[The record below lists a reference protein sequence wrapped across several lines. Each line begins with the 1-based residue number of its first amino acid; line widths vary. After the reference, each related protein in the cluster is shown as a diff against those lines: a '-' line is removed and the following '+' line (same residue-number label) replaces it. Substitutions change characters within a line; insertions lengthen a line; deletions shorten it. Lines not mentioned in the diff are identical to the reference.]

1 MQIPPGRAGQMPA
14 PSTGLQAMA
23 LEKQKVALIHG
34 WTFRHVQIFDPQPSL
49 QTEPTAAGAEC
60 QVLAPG
66 LGLGPLLESMDPGMD
81 SRTRMVAFI
90 PE

>member
-1 MQIPPGRAGQMPA
+1 MQVPPGRAGQMSG

-34 WTFRHVQIFDPQPSL
+34 RTFRHARIFDLQPSL

-66 LGLGPLLESMDPGMD
+66 PGAGATSQEHG
-81 SRTRMVAFI
+81 SRNG
-90 PE
+90 